1 MSNETDKMNY
11 CCDCGWAI
19 RKGFIFKTWYC
30 TCPEIMEKL
39 KKVEISPVN
48 GIKTIEKEKKIECTD
63 LRGPYSY
70 SHLEMMPDGRKFCK
84 NYKGQLRGHPAIP
97 PRATPRF
104 PEAPPMPKRVAKAM
118 EEHDAAYL
126 MNQKQKKL
134 EAENK
139 LLKEDIKRMVTTLKH
154 HCNHFITLKLCDCFT
169 NRMGSRG
176 CVYKRS
182 DGCDIADFINKYDG
196 KEGNK

>member
-19 RKGFIFKTWYC
+19 RKGFIFKKWYC

-48 GIKTIEKEKKIECTD
+48 GTKTIEKKKRIECTD

-118 EEHDAAYL
+118 EEHDAA
-126 MNQKQKKL
+126 
-134 EAENK
+134 
-139 LLKEDIKRMVTTLKH
+139 
-154 HCNHFITLKLCDCFT
+154 
-169 NRMGSRG
+169 
-176 CVYKRS
+176 
-182 DGCDIADFINKYDG
+182 
-196 KEGNK
+196 